1 MPVRIQ
7 SLSIDI
13 QRKTEVSTLEKI
25 LDNPGLIHLTENIL
39 THKDAEVCRKISE
52 FETKFNIF

>member
-39 THKDAEVCRKISE
+39 AHKDAEFLSE
-52 FETKFNIF
+52 NLGI